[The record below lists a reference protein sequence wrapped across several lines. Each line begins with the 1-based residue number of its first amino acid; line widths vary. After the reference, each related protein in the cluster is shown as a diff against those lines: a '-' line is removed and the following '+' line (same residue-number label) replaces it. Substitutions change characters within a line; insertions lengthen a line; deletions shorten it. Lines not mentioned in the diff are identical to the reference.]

1 MGMFDEIEGT
11 VECIN
16 CKRKFI
22 AKDQIKWTNNRS
34 CHVYHV
40 GDLISTV
47 FGDGVYAYGSFVRDT
62 LDTKCPYCLTYQ
74 NLIAVVEHGTLTELK
89 TVENNNI

>member
-1 MGMFDEIEGT
+1 MGMYDEVEGT
-11 VECIN
+11 VECVN

-22 AKDQIKWTNNRS
+22 AKDQIKWTSNRS

-40 GDLISTV
+40 GDLISTI
-47 FGDGVYAYGSFVRDT
+47 FGDGVYTYGSFVRDT

-74 NLIAVVEHGTLTELK
+74 NFIAIVEHGTLTELK